1 MKIPYNSEDIVN
13 HHSVA
18 AVIKNESGEILIQFH
33 LKYDFWTLPVGKVK
47 EGQNII
53 DGLKEEMLEE
63 CNLQIEKC
71 NELAVVDLYYNRDG
85 NDVKVI
91 SHLFDVLKY
100 TGEMKNNEPHKH
112 REQLFMSLEDIK
124 KLPYI
129 SDMTQLYLKQQG
141 FKREVKI

>member
-1 MKIPYNSEDIVN
+1 MKIPYNNEDIVN

-18 AVIKNESGEILIQFH
+18 AVIKNSAGEILMQFH
-33 LKYDFWTLPVGKVK
+33 LKYGFWTLPVGKVK
-47 EGQNII
+47 EGQEII
-53 DGLKEEMLEE
+53 DGLKEEVLEE